1 MNALEKAISVAG
13 SQEKLGNCIGV
24 SQQRI
29 SYWLGKK
36 KIPAEYV
43 ILIEEHTGISRDELR
58 PDLYP
63 KNTRQEFQPNHR

>member
-1 MNALEKAISVAG
+1 MNVLEKAISIAG
-13 SQEKLGNCIGV
+13 SQKKLGNCIGV

-29 SYWLGKK
+29 SYWLGNK

-63 KNTRQEFQPNHR
+63 KDKNDKARKTDR